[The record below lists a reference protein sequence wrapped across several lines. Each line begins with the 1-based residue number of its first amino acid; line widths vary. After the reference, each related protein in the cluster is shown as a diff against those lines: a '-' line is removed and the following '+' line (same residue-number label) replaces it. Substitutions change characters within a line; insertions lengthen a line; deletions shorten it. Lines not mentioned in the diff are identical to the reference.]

1 MKCPVQAG
9 APQRALKNDVFV
21 TWLFPKIF
29 SGISENIVSLS
40 ELRIGDKFSPRGP
53 SWGGGSREWTRN
65 KTSYHLS
72 NSFVTENTLV
82 PKTLGESE
90 SQLRTLRGRSASSP
104 EPGCRSPARSPG
116 GGLHVPGEL
125 PAARDLRSPLWG
137 PGGSRSR

>member
-53 SWGGGSREWTRN
+53 SWGGGE
-65 KTSYHLS
+65 
-72 NSFVTENTLV
+72 
-82 PKTLGESE
+82 
-90 SQLRTLRGRSASSP
+90 
-104 EPGCRSPARSPG
+104 
-116 GGLHVPGEL
+116 
-125 PAARDLRSPLWG
+125 
-137 PGGSRSR
+137 